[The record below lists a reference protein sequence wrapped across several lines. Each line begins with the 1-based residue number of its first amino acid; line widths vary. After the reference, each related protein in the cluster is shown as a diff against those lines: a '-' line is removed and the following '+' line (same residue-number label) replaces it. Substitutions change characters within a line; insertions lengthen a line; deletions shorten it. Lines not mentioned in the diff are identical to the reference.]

1 MHARIVYDTTFGNT
15 RTIAEVIAAELGQG
29 TTSLSLGDLTDASLD
44 GVDVLVVG
52 CPINGWRPT
61 ERMQE
66 FLHSLT
72 PGSLTGV
79 RAAAFDTR
87 VKLFIHGD
95 AAGKISHALQAA
107 GATIVA
113 KPHGF
118 IVQGTE
124 GPLAPGETGKAG
136 AWAAFIGAE
145 LRATA

>member
-1 MHARIVYDTTFGNT
+1 
-15 RTIAEVIAAELGQG
+15 
-29 TTSLSLGDLTDASLD
+29 
-44 GVDVLVVG
+44 LVVG

-61 ERMQE
+61 EKMQE
-66 FLHSLT
+66 FLQGLA

-87 VKLFIHGD
+87 VKLFLHGD
-95 AAGKISHALQAA
+95 AAAKISQALQAA

-113 KPHGF
+113 KPQGF

-124 GPLAPGETGKAG
+124 GPLAPGQTDKAG

-145 LRATA
+145 LRASA

>member
-1 MHARIVYDTTFGNT
+1 MHARVVYDTNYGNT
-15 RTIAEVIAAELGQG
+15 RTVAEVIAAELGED
-29 TTSLSLGDLTDASLD
+29 TTILSVTDLTEASLD

-52 CPINGWRPT
+52 SPINGWRPT

-66 FLHSLT
+66 FLRGLG

-87 VKLFIHGD
+87 VRLFIHGD
-95 AAGKISHALQAA
+95 AAGKISHALQSA

-113 KPHGF
+113 KPQGF
-118 IVQGTE
+118 VVQGTE

-136 AWAAFIGAE
+136 AWAAFIGSA
-145 LRATA
+145 LRASA

>member
-1 MHARIVYDTTFGNT
+1 MRARVVYDTNYGNT
-15 RTIAEVIAAELGQG
+15 RTVAEVIARELGRDAAALSVSDI
-29 TTSLSLGDLTDASLD
+29 TDESLT
-44 GVDVLVVG
+44 GVDLLVVG

-61 ERMQE
+61 EKMQE
-66 FLHSLT
+66 FLRGVA

-95 AAGKISHALQAA
+95 AAAKISQALQAA

-113 KPHGF
+113 KPQGF

-124 GPLAPGETGKAG
+124 GPLAPGQTDKAG

-145 LRATA
+145 LRASA

>member
-1 MHARIVYDTTFGNT
+1 MRALVIYDTRFGNT
-15 RTIAEVIAAELGQG
+15 RIVAEVIARELGRSAV
-29 TTSLSLGDLTDASLD
+29 TLNLDDVTDASLD

-61 ERMQE
+61 EKMHA
-66 FLHSLT
+66 FLRNLA
-72 PGSLTGV
+72 PGSLAGV

-95 AAGKISHALQAA
+95 AAARLSRMLESA

-113 KPHGF
+113 KPQGF

-124 GPLAPGETGKAG
+124 GPLAPGQTGKAG
-136 AWAAFIGAE
+136 AWAAFVGTE
-145 LRATA
+145 LRASA

>member
-1 MHARIVYDTTFGNT
+1 MRARVVYDTNYGNT
-15 RTIAEVIAAELGQG
+15 RTVAEVIARELGKEAAILSAADVTG
-29 TTSLSLGDLTDASLD
+29 TSLA

-61 ERMQE
+61 EKMQD
-66 FLHSLT
+66 FLRGLA
-72 PGSLTGV
+72 PGSLDGV
-79 RAAAFDTR
+79 LAAAFDTR

-95 AAGKISHALQAA
+95 AAAKISQALQTA

-113 KPHGF
+113 KPQGF

-124 GPLAPGETGKAG
+124 GPLAPGQTDKAG

-145 LRATA
+145 IRASA